1 MQSKQI
7 VIEINQNGDASI
19 DGQGFS
25 GIECKK
31 FLGEIEQ
38 SLGISVKRCQK
49 PEYRQTRRVRRVER
63 NMG

>member
-7 VIEINQNGDASI
+7 LIEIDQDGNASI

-25 GIECKK
+25 GTECEK

-49 PEYRQTRRVRRVER
+49 PEYRRVQQTRQRER
-63 NMG
+63 N